1 MVSLPLSLRRGVAV
15 IVLMLS
21 PAAVWAGSLD
31 AAARAEIAYLF
42 DYLEK
47 SGCDFNRNGSW
58 YEATEASKHL
68 HDKYEYLLDKG
79 LLDSTEQF
87 IERAATESSM
97 SGKAYQVRCAD
108 GVVSQSADWFGRAL
122 TNHRKDREQA
132 AAQVP

>member
-1 MVSLPLSLRRGVAV
+1 MSSLTVSLRRGLSV
-15 IVLMLS
+15 ILLMLS
-21 PAAVWAGSLD
+21 PVAAWAGSLD
-31 AAARAEIAYLF
+31 ATAKAEIDYLF
-42 DYLEK
+42 GYLEN

-79 LLDSTEQF
+79 LLDSAEQF

-108 GVVSQSADWFGRAL
+108 GVVINSADWFGRAL
-122 TNHRKDREQA
+122 ASYRNASPQNA
-132 AAQVP
+132 AKAP

>member
-1 MVSLPLSLRRGVAV
+1 MSSLTVSLRRGLSV
-15 IVLMLS
+15 ILLVLS
-21 PAAVWAGSLD
+21 PVAALAGSLD
-31 AAARAEIAYLF
+31 ATAKAEIDYLF
-42 DYLEK
+42 GYLEN

-79 LLDSTEQF
+79 LLDSAEQF

-108 GVVSQSADWFGRAL
+108 GVVINSADWFGRAL
-122 TNHRKDREQA
+122 ASYRNASAQNA
-132 AAQVP
+132 AKAP